1 MMFFVFGQSLP
12 RGYWTRSSL
21 PGNDP
26 VSIDNRLS
34 AKFKSS
40 RTRSSVPA
48 GLAVPTAILA
58 LRLPISCRR
67 SSSTV
72 RRISFAYLCRRR

>member
-1 MMFFVFGQSLP
+1 
-12 RGYWTRSSL
+12 
-21 PGNDP
+21 
-26 VSIDNRLS
+26 
-34 AKFKSS
+34 
-40 RTRSSVPA
+40 VPA